1 MDALVAKQ
9 WALSRD
15 MCPVVTMQN
24 SSAYEMLQMKNG
36 WMTNLV
42 FENYYNQCQ
51 EEHHT
56 KYERIQ
62 EKIFSTL

>member
-1 MDALVAKQ
+1 
-9 WALSRD
+9 

-24 SSAYEMLQMKNG
+24 SGAYEMLRMKNG

-42 FENYYNQCQ
+42 FENYNNECQ
-51 EEHHT
+51 KAHHT
-56 KYERIQ
+56 EYEKMQ